1 LTVNV
6 AVELPATIAIF
17 AGKVAFVELLASL
30 TDRPPVG
37 AAPVKVTVP
46 VDDDPPVTLE
56 GFRLTD

>member
-1 LTVNV
+1 M